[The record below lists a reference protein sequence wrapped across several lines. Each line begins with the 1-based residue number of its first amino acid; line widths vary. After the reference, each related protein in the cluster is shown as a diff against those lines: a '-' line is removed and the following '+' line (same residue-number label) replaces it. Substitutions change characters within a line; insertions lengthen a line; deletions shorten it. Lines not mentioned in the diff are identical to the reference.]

1 MGGVVGTEAAA
12 EAEADVG
19 VGWSLR
25 RQRSEEREKRLRGRG
40 SSVVGL
46 RECTEAAG
54 RSDPARSEAEPRRL
68 PRLFSTLVPLLEAG
82 TRVSDDF
89 DRGELDMSATDRRG

>member
-1 MGGVVGTEAAA
+1 MGGVVGTEAAT
-12 EAEADVG
+12 EAEADVD

-25 RQRSEEREKRLRGRG
+25 RQRNEEREKRLRGRG

-68 PRLFSTLVPLLEAG
+68 PRVLVPLLEAG

-89 DRGELDMSATDRRG
+89 DRGELDMSATERRG